1 MGRGRSRSAA
11 GHSCRLWPGGMPA
24 SPSPAAEP
32 LEADHDDPRSEN
44 RPLRHDRSEAPL
56 KILCIAI
63 GFAIALAACAKQG
76 PGIRAV
82 QHTDGALPSVV
93 IAKP

>member
-1 MGRGRSRSAA
+1 M
-11 GHSCRLWPGGMPA
+11 
-24 SPSPAAEP
+24 
-32 LEADHDDPRSEN
+32 
-44 RPLRHDRSEAPL
+44 

-63 GFAIALAACAKQG
+63 GVAIALAACAKQG

-82 QHTDGALPSVV
+82 QHKAGEVPSVV